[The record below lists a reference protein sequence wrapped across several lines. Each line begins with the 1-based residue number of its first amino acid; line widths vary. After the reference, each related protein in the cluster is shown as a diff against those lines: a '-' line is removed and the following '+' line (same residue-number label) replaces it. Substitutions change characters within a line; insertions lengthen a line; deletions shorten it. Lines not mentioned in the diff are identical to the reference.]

1 MSKPPI
7 PSVASALAA
16 LTREA
21 RLLGAA
27 AAEPVAPA
35 RIPIEDAVVKL
46 CRPPACPGYG
56 RSAFCPP
63 HAMPPKEARRWVR
76 GYAGALAFRLDLPPE
91 ELLSECRFRH
101 FRRVY
106 EISAA
111 LEALA
116 AGHGWEASKGLAAGS
131 CKPVFCPAAD
141 CLVLQGGKCRR
152 PDLARPSMEALGINV
167 FRLARGLGWQ
177 IHPIGRDSDPA
188 ANPIRHAGRPGAARL
203 MAAGGFAGTGVFA
216 SGEAGGLLQCPVQFK
231 AKGACDHGRYEVG
244 GPEHQH

>member
-46 CRPPACPGYG
+46 RRPPACPGYG
-56 RSAFCPP
+56 RERLLPAACQAAQGGPPLGPGLCRGAGFQTGPPPGRTPVGGPIPAFP
-63 HAMPPKEARRWVR
+63 AGLRDQR
-76 GYAGALAFRLDLPPE
+76 GAGSGLPPATDGRPARAWRPAPV
-91 ELLSECRFRH
+91 SPS
-101 FRRVY
+101 
-106 EISAA
+106 SARQRIV
-111 LEALA
+111 LCSK
-116 AGHGWEASKGLAAGS
+116 AGER
-131 CKPVFCPAAD
+131 
-141 CLVLQGGKCRR
+141 RR

-188 ANPIRHAGRPGAARL
+188 QIPSAMLAGL
-203 MAAGGFAGTGVFA
+203 V
-216 SGEAGGLLQCPVQFK
+216 LL
-231 AKGACDHGRYEVG
+231 G
-244 GPEHQH
+244 